1 MKKVVR
7 FLVVAVSFLFATS
20 AYSAEVVYDPSTQPF
35 DINSNSILSLWGV
48 PEANGNALVANPD
61 YEWPTEISVAA
72 WLSMLLKAREMN
84 TTVTVGYDPTTL
96 DIWYVSMKSVL

>member
-1 MKKVVR
+1 MKKVVC
-7 FLVVAVSFLFATS
+7 FLVAAVSFLFVAS

-35 DINSNSILSLWGV
+35 DINSNGILSLWGV
-48 PEANGNALVANPD
+48 PAANGNALVANPD

-72 WLSMLLKAREMN
+72 WLSMILKARETN

-96 DIWYVSMKSVL
+96 DIWYVSMKP